1 MHIGCTNFSVFVFP
15 VGSAEMTVSLGN
27 SITATFVD
35 NLPIEQ
41 FSAAAGGEEEGLGM
55 SSRNSPSAMDHAR

>member
-1 MHIGCTNFSVFVFP
+1 MHTGCTNFSVFVCP
-15 VGSAEMTVSLGN
+15 VGSPEMTVSLDN

-35 NLPIEQ
+35 NLPVEQ

-55 SSRNSPSAMDHAR
+55 SSNGAN

>member
-1 MHIGCTNFSVFVFP
+1 MHIVCTMGTNFSVFVCP

-35 NLPIEQ
+35 NLPVKQ
-41 FSAAAGGEEEGLGM
+41 FSAAAGGEDEGLGM
-55 SSRNSPSAMDHAR
+55 SSNGAN